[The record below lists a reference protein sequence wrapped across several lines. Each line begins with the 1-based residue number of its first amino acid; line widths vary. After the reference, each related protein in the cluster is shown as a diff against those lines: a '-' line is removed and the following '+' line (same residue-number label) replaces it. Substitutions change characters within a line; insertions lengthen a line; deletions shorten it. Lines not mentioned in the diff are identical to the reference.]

1 MQLLYN
7 FAFIIFGIFYLPYL
21 VVTRRYR
28 YGLKEKLGFLYQNAS
43 LYVLPSLYEG
53 SELSILTPFAYN
65 LPIASSLLPSITAIL
80 KKDDVVFF
88 RPMSISEIK
97 EALKK
102 ALSKPSVKQDKRDMS
117 LYSVDSV
124 SKKILNV
131 FLPPKKI

>member
-1 MQLLYN
+1 MLDE
-7 FAFIIFGIFYLPYL
+7 
-21 VVTRRYR
+21 
-28 YGLKEKLGFLYQNAS
+28 EKLGLLYQNAS

-65 LPIASSLLPSITAIL
+65 LPIASSLLPSITAIF
-80 KKDDVVFF
+80 KKDDAVFF
-88 RPMSISEIK
+88 RPMSVSEIK

-102 ALSKPSVKQDKRDMS
+102 TLSKPSIKQDKRDMS
-117 LYSVDSV
+117 LYSVDFV